1 VRPTFADIPGVLA
14 RGEDTAGLVNDFWER
29 GRYIDEPATSFHL
42 RRRVARATV
51 IIYVSMSDIPIEI
64 THDQHAVRR
73 QKLAD
78 MRAGGFDP
86 FRAHFE
92 TTHFSNDAIKSQV
105 DGQDNTVV
113 VAVAG
118 RLVIIRDMGKSQ
130 FVKILDQQ
138 GQIQLYVKK
147 DVVGDEA
154 YAAFKKLDIGD
165 IIGAKGTLFK
175 TKTGEVTVRVESS
188 TLVAK
193 ALRPL
198 PEKWHGLSDP
208 ETIYRQRYLD
218 VIMNAESRARLML
231 RSRLV
236 SHTRRF
242 LEERSFLEV
251 ETPVLEST
259 AGGAAARPFVTHHNA
274 LDVDFFLRIATELRL
289 KRMLVGGFDRV
300 FEIGRIFRNEGVS
313 RRHNP
318 EFTMLEVYQAYSD
331 YRGMMTL
338 IRELLISLIRE
349 VVRPAD
355 GSLKIK
361 HAASG
366 VDIDFGGE
374 WREVRYKD
382 LIREATGDG
391 DWFTRSKEE
400 KIAGAEKLGLGVNPA
415 WEEFE
420 ITNEIFSKK
429 IEPTLI
435 QPTFV
440 THLPKELCPLAKIT
454 LDDPTTIDVFELT
467 IGGME
472 VAPAYS
478 EQNDPDVQRA
488 MFEAQAGEEK
498 HTIDH
503 DFLLALEHGMPPAGG
518 MGVGIDR
525 LCILLTGA
533 ESIRDVI
540 LFPQLRPGS

>member
-1 VRPTFADIPGVLA
+1 
-14 RGEDTAGLVNDFWER
+14 
-29 GRYIDEPATSFHL
+29 
-42 RRRVARATV
+42 
-51 IIYVSMSDIPIEI
+51 MSDPSTDIS
-64 THDQHAVRR
+64 HDQHAVRR
-73 QKLAD
+73 QKLVD
-78 MRAGGFDP
+78 LRAAGADP
-86 FRAHFE
+86 FRANVQ
-92 TTHFSNDAIKSQV
+92 TTHFSGDALKAYV
-105 DGQDNTVV
+105 DGQDNTVSV
-113 VAVAG
+113 TVAG
-118 RLVIIRDMGKSQ
+118 RLVTIRDMGKSQ

-147 DVVGDEA
+147 DVVGDDA
-154 YAAFKKLDIGD
+154 YATFKKLDLGD
-165 IIGAKGTLFK
+165 ILGATGTLFK
-175 TKTGEVTVRVESS
+175 TKTGEVTVRVEKY
-188 TLVAK
+188 TLVSK
-193 ALRPL
+193 ALHPL

-208 ETIYRQRYLD
+208 EQVYRQRYLD
-218 VIMNAESRARLML
+218 VIVNQESRARLML
-231 RSRLV
+231 RSRIV
-236 SHTRRF
+236 AYIRRF
-242 LEERSFLEV
+242 LDDRQFMEV

-274 LDVDFFLRIATELRL
+274 LNADFFLRIATELRL

-300 FEIGRIFRNEGVS
+300 YEIGRIFRNEGVS

-331 YRGMMTL
+331 YRGMMML
-338 IRELLISLIRE
+338 IRDLLTSLCRD
-349 VVRPAD
+349 VL
-355 GSLKIK
+355 GTSTIK

-366 VDIDFGGE
+366 QEINFAGE

-382 LIREATGDG
+382 LIKTATEDPE
-391 DWFTRSKEE
+391 WFTRSKAE
-400 KIAGAEKLGLGVNPA
+400 KIAGAEKLGLSVNPA

-429 IEPTLI
+429 IEGTLI

-440 THLPKELCPLAKIT
+440 THLPKELCPLAK
-454 LDDPTTIDVFELT
+454 LNAEDPSVLDVFELT

-478 EQNDPDVQRA
+478 EQNDPDAQRA

-498 HTIDH
+498 QNIDH

-540 LFPQLRPGS
+540 LFPQLRPGGSA

>member
-1 VRPTFADIPGVLA
+1 MSEIPTDI
-14 RGEDTAGLVNDFWER
+14 
-29 GRYIDEPATSFHL
+29 S
-42 RRRVARATV
+42 
-51 IIYVSMSDIPIEI
+51 
-64 THDQHAVRR
+64 HDQHAVRR

-78 MRAGGFDP
+78 MRAAGTDP
-86 FRAHFE
+86 FRAAIAP
-92 TTHFSNDAIKSQV
+92 THFSADAKALYV
-105 DGQDNTVV
+105 DGQDYAVPVT
-113 VAVAG
+113 VAG
-118 RLVIIRDMGKSQ
+118 RLVTFRVQGGSS
-130 FVKILDQQ
+130 FVKIQDQQ
-138 GQIQLYVKK
+138 GQIQLYFRK
-147 DVVGDEA
+147 DVLGEER
-154 YAAFKKLDIGD
+154 YGFFKKALDLGD
-165 IIGAKGTLFK
+165 IIGVTGTLFK
-175 TKTGEVTVRVESS
+175 TKTGEITVRVDSF
-188 TLVAK
+188 TLVSK

-198 PEKWHGLSDP
+198 PEKFHGLSDP
-208 ETIYRQRYLD
+208 EQVYRQRYLD
-218 VIMNAESRARLML
+218 VIMNQESRARLML
-231 RSRLV
+231 RSRIV
-236 SHTRRF
+236 SHVRRF
-242 LEERSFLEV
+242 LEGRSFIEV
-251 ETPVLEST
+251 ETPVLEAT

-274 LDVDFFLRIATELRL
+274 LNVDFFLRIATELRL

-338 IRELLISLIRE
+338 IRDLLTSL
-349 VVRPAD
+349 VRDIVKPAD

-361 HAASG
+361 HSASG
-366 VDIDFGGE
+366 QEIDFGGE

-382 LIREATGDG
+382 LIKEVTGDAE
-391 DWFTRSKEE
+391 WFSRSKAE
-400 KIAGAEKLGLGVNPA
+400 KIAKAEAMGLQIHPG

-440 THLPKELCPLAKIT
+440 THLPKELCPLAK
-454 LDDPTTIDVFELT
+454 LNAEDPSVLDVFELT

-478 EQNDPDVQRA
+478 EQNDPDVQRE
-488 MFEAQAGEEK
+488 MFEKQAGEEK
-498 HTIDH
+498 QNIDQ

-540 LFPQLRPGS
+540 LFPQLRPSGAAGAAG

>member
-1 VRPTFADIPGVLA
+1 MLREFPFAPLPADGHGARFRPMTDIPQ
-14 RGEDTAGLVNDFWER
+14 
-29 GRYIDEPATSFHL
+29 
-42 RRRVARATV
+42 
-51 IIYVSMSDIPIEI
+51 DIS
-64 THDQHAVRR
+64 HDQHAVRR
-73 QKLAD
+73 QKLTD
-78 MRAGGFDP
+78 MRAAGFDP
-86 FRAHFE
+86 FRANFAP
-92 TTHFSNDAIKSQV
+92 THFSGDALKSYV
-105 DGQDNTVV
+105 DGQDNTVQ

-118 RLVIIRDMGKSQ
+118 RLVVIRDMGKSQ

-154 YAAFKKLDIGD
+154 YAAFKKLDLGD
-165 IIGAKGTLFK
+165 IIGASGTLFK
-175 TKTGEVTVRVESS
+175 TKTGEVTVRADKYL
-188 TLVAK
+188 LVAK

-208 ETIYRQRYLD
+208 EQVYRQRYLD
-218 VIMNAESRARLML
+218 VIVNPESRARLML
-231 RSRLV
+231 RSRVV
-236 SHTRRF
+236 SHIRRF
-242 LEERSFLEV
+242 LEERKFIEV
-251 ETPVLEST
+251 ETPVLEGT

-318 EFTMLEVYQAYSD
+318 EFTMLEVYEAYSD
-331 YRGMMTL
+331 YRGMMKL
-338 IRELLISLIRE
+338 IRDMLTALCRDVL
-349 VVRPAD
+349 
-355 GSLKIK
+355 GTTTIK

-366 VDIDFGGE
+366 QDIDFGGE

-382 LIREATGDG
+382 LIKQATD
-391 DWFTRSKEE
+391 DPEWFSRSSVE
-400 KIAGAEKLGLGVNPA
+400 KITKAEALGLSINPS
-415 WEEFE
+415 WEDFE

-467 IGGME
+467 IGAME
-472 VAPAYS
+472 IAPAYS
-478 EQNDPDVQRA
+478 EQNDPDAQRE
-488 MFEAQAGEEK
+488 MFEKQAGEEK
-498 HTIDH
+498 QNIDQ

-540 LFPQLRPGS
+540 LFPQLRPGA

>member
-1 VRPTFADIPGVLA
+1 VG
-14 RGEDTAGLVNDFWER
+14 
-29 GRYIDEPATSFHL
+29 
-42 RRRVARATV
+42 RATV
-51 IIYVSMSDIPIEI
+51 RGSMSDIPLDIS
-64 THDQHAVRR
+64 HDQHAVRR
-73 QKLAD
+73 QKLAE
-78 MRAGGFDP
+78 MRAAGFDP
-86 FRAHFE
+86 FRANVAP
-92 TTHFSNDAIKSQV
+92 THFSADALQLHV
-105 DGQDNTVV
+105 EGEDNKVT

-118 RLVIIRDMGKSQ
+118 RLVVIRDMGKSQ

-154 YAAFKKLDIGD
+154 YAAFKKLDLGD
-165 IIGAKGTLFK
+165 ILGAKGTLFK
-175 TKTGEVTVRVESS
+175 TKTGEVTVRVESY

-198 PEKWHGLSDP
+198 PEKWHGLADP
-208 ETIYRQRYLD
+208 EQVYRQRYLD
-218 VIMNAESRARLML
+218 LIVNEESRKRLML
-231 RSRLV
+231 RSRIV
-236 SHTRRF
+236 SHLRRF
-242 LEERSFLEV
+242 LEDQKFIEV
-251 ETPVLEST
+251 ETPVLQNI
-259 AGGAAARPFVTHHNA
+259 AGGAAARPFTTHHNT
-274 LDVDFFLRIATELRL
+274 LGVDFVLRISLELYL
-289 KRMLVGGFDRV
+289 KRMLVAGYDRV
-300 FEIGRIFRNEGVS
+300 FEIGRNFRNEGVS

-338 IRELLISLIRE
+338 IKDLLTTLCLDVLGTSE
-349 VVRPAD
+349 
-355 GSLKIK
+355 IK

-366 VDIDFGGE
+366 QMINFGGP
-374 WREVRYKD
+374 WREVKYKD
-382 LIREATGDG
+382 LIRTETGDPE
-391 DWFTRSKEE
+391 WFNRSKAE
-400 KIAGAEKLGLGVNPA
+400 KIAGAEKLGLGVAPQ

-454 LDDPTTIDVFELT
+454 PDDPTTLDVFELC

-472 VAPAYS
+472 IAPAYS

-488 MFEAQAGEEK
+488 MFEAQAGGEK
-498 HTIDH
+498 QNIDQ

-540 LFPQLRPGS
+540 LFPQLRPGSGA

>member
-1 VRPTFADIPGVLA
+1 
-14 RGEDTAGLVNDFWER
+14 
-29 GRYIDEPATSFHL
+29 
-42 RRRVARATV
+42 
-51 IIYVSMSDIPIEI
+51 MSDIVSDNS
-64 THDQHAVRR
+64 HDQHAVRR

-78 MRAGGFDP
+78 LRAAGVDP
-86 FRAHFE
+86 FRANASP
-92 TTHFSNDAIKSQV
+92 THFSGDAIKEYV
-105 DGQDNTVV
+105 PGQDNVMPVT
-113 VAVAG
+113 VAG
-118 RLVIIRDMGKSQ
+118 RLVTIRDMGKSQ

-154 YAAFKKLDIGD
+154 YAAFKKLDLGD
-165 IIGAKGTLFK
+165 IIGASGTLFV
-175 TKTGEVTVRVESS
+175 TKTGEVTVRVDSCV
-188 TLVAK
+188 LVSK

-208 ETIYRQRYLD
+208 EQVYRQRYLD
-218 VIMNAESRARLML
+218 VIVNAESRTRLLL
-231 RSRLV
+231 RPRV
-236 SHTRRF
+236 ISHIRRF
-242 LEERSFLEV
+242 LEARHFIEV

-259 AGGAAARPFVTHHNA
+259 AGGAAARPFKTHHNA
-274 LDVDFFLRIATELRL
+274 LGADFYLRIATELRL

-313 RRHNP
+313 RKHNP
-318 EFTMLEVYQAYSD
+318 EFTMMEVYQAYSD
-331 YRGMMTL
+331 YRGMMEL
-338 IRELLISLIRE
+338 IRDLLTSLVRD

-355 GSLKIK
+355 GSLKLK

-366 VDIDFGGE
+366 QDIDFGAP

-382 LIREATGDG
+382 LIREATGDA
-391 DWFTRSKEE
+391 DWFARSKAE
-400 KIAGAEKLGLGVNPA
+400 KIEGAERLGLGINPA

-429 IEPTLI
+429 IEPNLI

-454 LDDPTTIDVFELT
+454 RDDPTTIDVFELI

-478 EQNDPDVQRA
+478 EQNDPDVQRQ
-488 MFEAQAGEEK
+488 MFEAQAGEERQN
-498 HTIDH
+498 IDQ

-518 MGVGIDR
+518 MGLGIDR

-540 LFPQLRPGS
+540 LFPQLRNAAPA

>member
-1 VRPTFADIPGVLA
+1 MADIP
-14 RGEDTAGLVNDFWER
+14 T
-29 GRYIDEPATSFHL
+29 
-42 RRRVARATV
+42 
-51 IIYVSMSDIPIEI
+51 DIS
-64 THDQHAVRR
+64 HDQHAVRR

-78 MRAGGFDP
+78 MRAAGFDP
-86 FRAHFE
+86 FRANFAP
-92 TTHFSNDAIKSQV
+92 THFSGDALKRYV
-105 DGQDNTVV
+105 EGQENTDE

-118 RLVIIRDMGKSQ
+118 RLVVIRDMGKSQ

-138 GQIQLYVKK
+138 GQLQLYVKK

-154 YAAFKKLDIGD
+154 YAAFKKLDLGD

-175 TKTGEVTVRVESS
+175 TKTGEVTVRVDSYV
-188 TLVAK
+188 LVAK

-208 ETIYRQRYLD
+208 EQVYRQRYLD
-218 VIMNAESRARLML
+218 VIVNPESRARLML
-231 RSRLV
+231 RSRIV
-236 SHTRRF
+236 SHIRRF
-242 LEERSFLEV
+242 LEERKFIEV
-251 ETPVLEST
+251 ETPVLEAT

-274 LDVDFFLRIATELRL
+274 LNVDFFLRIATELRL

-318 EFTMLEVYQAYSD
+318 EFTMLEVYEAYSD
-331 YRGMMTL
+331 YRGMMKLVQDMLT
-338 IRELLISLIRE
+338 SLCRD
-349 VVRPAD
+349 VLGTTR
-355 GSLKIK
+355 IK

-366 VDIDFGGE
+366 QEIEFAGT

-382 LIREATGDG
+382 LIREATGDAE
-391 DWFTRSKEE
+391 WFSRSKDE
-400 KIAGAEKLGLGVNPA
+400 KIARGEAMGLSIHPH

-435 QPTFV
+435 QPTFI
-440 THLPKELCPLAKIT
+440 THLPKELCPLAKLT
-454 LDDPTTIDVFELT
+454 VDDPTTIDVFELT

-472 VAPAYS
+472 IAPAYS
-478 EQNDPDVQRA
+478 EQNDPDAQRE
-488 MFEAQAGEEK
+488 MFEKQAGEEK
-498 HTIDH
+498 QNIDQ

-540 LFPQLRPGS
+540 LFPQLRPGA

>member
-1 VRPTFADIPGVLA
+1 MERKEDARPLRSLRLSPVFRLPRVGWKLNVRGSVLSDTPPDI
-14 RGEDTAGLVNDFWER
+14 
-29 GRYIDEPATSFHL
+29 S
-42 RRRVARATV
+42 
-51 IIYVSMSDIPIEI
+51 
-64 THDQHAVRR
+64 HDQHAVRR

-78 MRAGGFDP
+78 LRAGGFDP
-86 FRAHFE
+86 FRANVA
-92 TTHFSNDAIKSQV
+92 TTHFSQDARALYV
-105 DGQDNTVV
+105 EGQDYAVTVS
-113 VAVAG
+113 VAG
-118 RLVIIRDMGKSQ
+118 RLVTFRVQGGSS
-130 FVKILDQQ
+130 FVKIQDQQ
-138 GQIQLYVKK
+138 GQVQLYFRK
-147 DVVGDEA
+147 DVLGEERYGV
-154 YAAFKKLDIGD
+154 FKKSLDLGD
-165 IIGAKGTLFK
+165 IIGVTGALFK
-175 TKTGEVTVRVESS
+175 TRTGEVTIRVDAF
-188 TLVAK
+188 TLVSK

-198 PEKWHGLSDP
+198 PEKFHGLTDP
-208 ETIYRQRYLD
+208 EAIYRQRYLD
-218 VIMNAESRARLML
+218 VIMNQESRARLML
-231 RSRLV
+231 RSKIV
-236 SHTRRF
+236 SHIRNF
-242 LEERSFLEV
+242 LEGRTFIEV

-259 AGGAAARPFVTHHNA
+259 AGGAAARPFKTHHNA
-274 LDVDFFLRIATELRL
+274 LNADFFLRIATELRL

-318 EFTMLEVYQAYSD
+318 EITMLEVYQAYSD

-338 IRELLISLIRE
+338 IQDLLTTL
-349 VVRPAD
+349 VRDVIKPAD

-366 VDIDFGGE
+366 QDIDFGGT
-374 WREVRYKD
+374 WREVKYKD
-382 LIREATGDG
+382 LIREATGRA
-391 DWFTRSKEE
+391 DWFELSKAD
-400 KIAGAEKLGLGVNPA
+400 KIAGAEKLGCGVNPA

-478 EQNDPDVQRA
+478 EQNDPDVQRE
-488 MFEAQAGEEK
+488 MFEKQAGEEK
-498 HTIDH
+498 QNIDH

-540 LFPQLRPGS
+540 LFPQLRPGA

>member
-1 VRPTFADIPGVLA
+1 MTDSVP
-14 RGEDTAGLVNDFWER
+14 
-29 GRYIDEPATSFHL
+29 
-42 RRRVARATV
+42 
-51 IIYVSMSDIPIEI
+51 MSDIPQDI

-86 FRAHFE
+86 FRANVA
-92 TTHFSNDAIKSQV
+92 TTHFAADAKALYV
-105 DGQDNTVV
+105 EGQDYAVTVT
-113 VAVAG
+113 VAG
-118 RLVIIRDMGKSQ
+118 RLVTFRVQGGSS
-130 FVKILDQQ
+130 FVKIQDQQ
-138 GQIQLYVKK
+138 GQIQLYFRK
-147 DVVGDEA
+147 DVLGEERYGV
-154 YAAFKKLDIGD
+154 FKKQLDLGD
-165 IIGAKGTLFK
+165 IIGVTGALFK
-175 TKTGEVTVRVESS
+175 TKTGEITVRVDAFV
-188 TLVAK
+188 LVSK

-198 PEKWHGLSDP
+198 PEKFHGLSDP
-208 ETIYRQRYLD
+208 EAIYRQRYLD
-218 VIMNAESRARLML
+218 VIMNQESRARLML
-231 RSRLV
+231 RSRVV
-236 SHTRRF
+236 SHIRRF
-242 LEERSFLEV
+242 LEDRKFIEV
-251 ETPVLEST
+251 ETPVLENT

-274 LDVDFFLRIATELRL
+274 LNVDFYLRIATELRL

-338 IRELLISLIRE
+338 IRDLLTTL
-349 VVRPAD
+349 VRDVIKPAD

-366 VDIDFGGE
+366 QDIDFGGE

-382 LIREATGDG
+382 LIKEATGDAE
-391 DWFTRSKEE
+391 WFARSKAD
-400 KIAGAEKLGLGVNPA
+400 KIAGAEKLGVNVNPA

-435 QPTFV
+435 QPTFI
-440 THLPKELCPLAKIT
+440 THLPRELCPLAK
-454 LDDPTTIDVFELT
+454 LNAEDPSVLDVFELT

-478 EQNDPDVQRA
+478 EQNDPDVQRE
-488 MFEAQAGEEK
+488 MFEKQAGEEK
-498 HTIDH
+498 QNIDQ

-540 LFPQLRPGS
+540 LFPQLRPGGGGA

>member
-1 VRPTFADIPGVLA
+1 
-14 RGEDTAGLVNDFWER
+14 
-29 GRYIDEPATSFHL
+29 
-42 RRRVARATV
+42 
-51 IIYVSMSDIPIEI
+51 MSDLHSDIS
-64 THDQHAVRR
+64 HDQHAVRR
-73 QKLAD
+73 QKLAE

-86 FRAHFE
+86 FRASVAP
-92 TTHFSNDAIKSQV
+92 THFSGEALQAYV
-105 DGQDNTVV
+105 EGQDNVV
-113 VAVAG
+113 TVAVAG
-118 RLVIIRDMGKSQ
+118 RLVTIRDMGKSQ
-130 FVKILDQQ
+130 FVKLLDQQ

-147 DVVGDEA
+147 DVVGDAA
-154 YAAFKKLDIGD
+154 YAAFKQLDLGD
-165 IIGAKGTLFK
+165 IVGATGTLFK
-175 TKTGEVTVRVESS
+175 TKTGEVTVRVGGC

-208 ETIYRQRYLD
+208 EQVYRQRYLD
-218 VIMNAESRARLML
+218 VIVNAESRARLML

-236 SHTRRF
+236 SHVRRF
-242 LEERSFLEV
+242 LEERKFLEL
-251 ETPVLEST
+251 ETPVLEAT
-259 AGGAAARPFVTHHNA
+259 AGGAAARPFRTHHNA
-274 LDVDFFLRIATELRL
+274 LGADFVLRIATELRL

-313 RRHNP
+313 RKHNP
-318 EFTMLEVYQAYSD
+318 EFTMLEVYEAYSD

-338 IRELLISLIRE
+338 IRDLLTSLVRDVI
-349 VVRPAD
+349 RPA
-355 GSLKIK
+355 GGALTIK

-366 VDIDFGGE
+366 QDIDFGGE

-382 LIREATGDG
+382 LIREVTGDAE
-391 DWFTRSKEE
+391 WFHRSKAE

-454 LDDPTTIDVFELT
+454 MADPTTIDVFELI

-478 EQNDPDVQRA
+478 EQNDPDVQRQ

-498 HTIDH
+498 QNIDH

-540 LFPQLRPGS
+540 LFPLLRPGG

>member
-1 VRPTFADIPGVLA
+1 
-14 RGEDTAGLVNDFWER
+14 
-29 GRYIDEPATSFHL
+29 
-42 RRRVARATV
+42 
-51 IIYVSMSDIPIEI
+51 MSDLPTDIS
-64 THDQHAVRR
+64 HDQHAVRR
-73 QKLAD
+73 QKLAE
-78 MRAGGFDP
+78 MRAAGSDP
-86 FRAHFE
+86 FRANVA
-92 TTHFSNDAIKSQV
+92 TTHFSGDALKAYV
-105 DGQDNTVV
+105 DGQENTVQV
-113 VAVAG
+113 TVAG
-118 RLVIIRDMGKSQ
+118 RLVVIRDMGKSQ

-147 DVVGDEA
+147 DVVGEA
-154 YAAFKKLDIGD
+154 AYLAFKKLDLGD
-165 IIGAKGTLFK
+165 IVGATGTLFK
-175 TKTGEVTVRVESS
+175 TKTGEVTVRVDSYV
-188 TLVAK
+188 LVAK

-208 ETIYRQRYLD
+208 ETVYRQRYLD
-218 VIMNAESRARLML
+218 VIVNPESRARLML
-231 RSRLV
+231 RSKVV
-236 SHTRRF
+236 SHVRRF
-242 LEERSFLEV
+242 LEDRQFLEV
-251 ETPVLEST
+251 ETPVLEAT

-338 IRELLISLIRE
+338 IRDLMTSL
-349 VVRPAD
+349 VRDVIKPAD

-366 VDIDFGGE
+366 QDIDFGGE
-374 WREVRYKD
+374 WREVKYKD
-382 LIREATGDG
+382 LIREATGDA
-391 DWFTRSKEE
+391 DWFARSKAE
-400 KIAGAEKLGLGVNPA
+400 KIAKAEAMGLGINPA

-420 ITNEIFSKK
+420 ITNEIFSKR

-454 LDDPTTIDVFELT
+454 PDDPTTIDVFELT

-478 EQNDPDVQRA
+478 EQNDPDVQRQ

-498 HTIDH
+498 QNIDH

-540 LFPQLRPGS
+540 LFPQLRPGA

>member
-1 VRPTFADIPGVLA
+1 
-14 RGEDTAGLVNDFWER
+14 
-29 GRYIDEPATSFHL
+29 
-42 RRRVARATV
+42 
-51 IIYVSMSDIPIEI
+51 MSDIPTDIS
-64 THDQHAVRR
+64 HDQHAVRR

-86 FRAHFE
+86 FRANCE
-92 TTHFSNDAIKSQV
+92 TTHFSADALKAYV
-105 DGQDNTVV
+105 EGQENTVA

-118 RLVIIRDMGKSQ
+118 RLVVIRDMGKSQ

-147 DVVGDEA
+147 DVIGEAA
-154 YAAFKKLDIGD
+154 YAAFKKLDLGD
-165 IIGAKGTLFK
+165 IIGAQGTLFK
-175 TKTGEVTVRVESS
+175 TKTGEVTVRVDSYV
-188 TLVAK
+188 LVSK

-208 ETIYRQRYLD
+208 EQVYRQRYLD
-218 VIMNAESRARLML
+218 VIVNAESRARLLL
-231 RSRLV
+231 RSRIV
-236 SHTRRF
+236 SHIRRF
-242 LEERSFLEV
+242 LEDRKFIEV

-274 LDVDFFLRIATELRL
+274 LNVDFFLRIATELRL

-338 IRELLISLIRE
+338 IRDLLTTLCRD
-349 VVRPAD
+349 VLGTTR
-355 GSLKIK
+355 IK

-366 VDIDFGGE
+366 QEIEFAGE

-382 LIREATGDG
+382 LIREATGDA
-391 DWFTRSKEE
+391 DYFSRSKAE
-400 KIAGAEKLGLGVNPA
+400 KIAKAEALGLGINPA

-420 ITNEIFSKK
+420 ITNEIFSKR

-454 LDDPTTIDVFELT
+454 ADDPTTIDVFELT

-478 EQNDPDVQRA
+478 EQNDPDVQRQ
-488 MFEAQAGEEK
+488 MFEQQAGEEK
-498 HTIDH
+498 QNIDH

-540 LFPQLRPGS
+540 LFPQLRPGSH

>member
-1 VRPTFADIPGVLA
+1 MTDIP
-14 RGEDTAGLVNDFWER
+14 F
-29 GRYIDEPATSFHL
+29 
-42 RRRVARATV
+42 
-51 IIYVSMSDIPIEI
+51 DIS
-64 THDQHAVRR
+64 HDQHAVRR

-78 MRAGGFDP
+78 MRAAGIDP
-86 FRAHFE
+86 FRANFA
-92 TTHFSNDAIKSQV
+92 TTHFSGEALKAYV
-105 DGQDNTVV
+105 EGQENAVS

-118 RLVIIRDMGKSQ
+118 RLVVIRDMGKSQ
-130 FVKILDQQ
+130 FVKILDQE
-138 GQIQLYVKK
+138 GQLQLYIKK
-147 DVVGDEA
+147 DVVGDDA
-154 YAAFKKLDIGD
+154 YVAFKKLDLGD

-175 TKTGEVTVRVESS
+175 TKTGEVTVRVESYV
-188 TLVAK
+188 LLAK

-208 ETIYRQRYLD
+208 EQVYRQRYLD
-218 VIMNAESRARLML
+218 VIVNAESRARLLL
-231 RSRLV
+231 RSRIV
-236 SHTRRF
+236 SRIRRF
-242 LEERSFLEV
+242 LEDRKFIEV
-251 ETPVLEST
+251 ETPVLEAT

-331 YRGMMTL
+331 YRGMMAL
-338 IRELLISLIRE
+338 IRELLTSL
-349 VVRPAD
+349 VRDVIKPAD

-366 VDIDFGGE
+366 QDIDFGGE

-382 LIREATGDG
+382 LIKEVTGDAE
-391 DWFTRSKEE
+391 WFSRSKAD
-400 KIAGAEKLGLGVNPA
+400 KIAKAEAMGLSIHPA

-435 QPTFV
+435 QPTFI

-454 LDDPTTIDVFELT
+454 PDDPTTIDVFELT

-472 VAPAYS
+472 IAPAYS
-478 EQNDPDVQRA
+478 EQNDPDAQRE
-488 MFEAQAGEEK
+488 MFEKQAGEEK
-498 HTIDH
+498 QNIDQ

-540 LFPQLRPGS
+540 LFPQLRPGGGS